1 MKIIDHRCINEM
13 FLIKLVIMV
22 NVRQLSDHFRNKD
35 SIPRCWPEWETLFNV
50 SSMGEMQRSPQ
61 SLVNL
66 QSTVK
71 LVCISW
77 TKLFLNMLQ
86 KLEYR
91 EAAAVVAEQKI
102 RVHLSIYKGK
112 MLQCSTDCYCCIE
125 MSHLC
130 IVTMML
136 RINTSLLHSWFV
148 PVFNITFVKKVSLR
162 VWSLVLMKTSKID
175 RQRSELLLT
184 VRPFTQHI
192 IVNTGFRV
200 LTSKYFD

>member
-22 NVRQLSDHFRNKD
+22 NVRQLSDHFSKQRFNSKMLTWMRNMD
-35 SIPRCWPEWETLFNV
+35 QCLSHGRDAEI
-50 SSMGEMQRSPQ
+50 SSFSVNCQI
-61 SLVNL
+61 SLH
-66 QSTVK
+66 
-71 LVCISW
+71 
-77 TKLFLNMLQ
+77 FLSKIILEHVA
-86 KLEYR
+86 KTEYR
-91 EAAAVVAEQKI
+91 EAAAVVAEQTI

-148 PVFNITFVKKVSLR
+148 PVFNITFVKKVSLS

>member
-1 MKIIDHRCINEM
+1 MLTWMRNIVQCLSHGRDAEISSVSGKPSVNCQISCHFLSKIIFEHVA
-13 FLIKLVIMV
+13 K
-22 NVRQLSDHFRNKD
+22 
-35 SIPRCWPEWETLFNV
+35 T
-50 SSMGEMQRSPQ
+50 
-61 SLVNL
+61 
-66 QSTVK
+66 
-71 LVCISW
+71 
-77 TKLFLNMLQ
+77 
-86 KLEYR
+86 EYR

-148 PVFNITFVKKVSLR
+148 PVFNITFVKKVSLSI
-162 VWSLVLMKTSKID
+162 WSLVLMKTSKID